1 MRGYRGASDVVEPLE
16 HLRPASGPGQV
27 RGGDQ
32 AVVPAADNDD
42 IGPLHR
48 SAKVALDLTSWA
60 HSRRSGIAAGLAQRP
75 ALPQQIPALIE
86 FHFHGA
92 QALVLLGFVDL
103 MVLQLV
109 AQLLLLGDQLVYLS
123 ENVLVLGH
131 ESRLR

>member
-1 MRGYRGASDVVEPLE
+1 VVEPLE
-16 HLRPASGPGQV
+16 HLHPASGTGQV
-27 RGGDQ
+27 GGGDQ
-32 AVVPAADNDD
+32 AVVPAADNND

-48 SAKVALDLTSWA
+48 SAKVALDLTGWA
-60 HSRRSGIAAGLAQRP
+60 QSRRSGIAAGLAQRP

-92 QALVLLGFVDL
+92 EALVLLGFVDL

-123 ENVLVLGH
+123 ENVLVLRH

>member
-16 HLRPASGPGQV
+16 HLHPASGTGQV

-32 AVVPAADNDD
+32 AVVPAADNDNV
-42 IGPLHR
+42 GLPHR
-48 SAKVALDLTSWA
+48 SAKVALDLTGRA
-60 HSRRSGIAAGLAQRP
+60 HSRRSGIAAGRAKRP

-92 QALVLLGFVDL
+92 EALVLLGFVDL

-123 ENVLVLGH
+123 ENVLVLRH

>member
-16 HLRPASGPGQV
+16 HLHPASGTGQV
-27 RGGDQ
+27 GGGDQ
-32 AVVPAADNDD
+32 AVVPAADNND

-48 SAKVALDLTSWA
+48 SAKVALDLTGWA
-60 HSRRSGIAAGLAQRP
+60 QSRRSGIAAGLAQRP

-123 ENVLVLGH
+123 ENVLVLRH

>member
-1 MRGYRGASDVVEPLE
+1 MVEPLE
-16 HLRPASGPGQV
+16 HLHPASGTRQV

-92 QALVLLGFVDL
+92 EALVLLGFVDL

-123 ENVLVLGH
+123 ENVLVLRH

>member
-1 MRGYRGASDVVEPLE
+1 VVEPLE
-16 HLRPASGPGQV
+16 HLHPASGTGQV
-27 RGGDQ
+27 GGGDQ
-32 AVVPAADNDD
+32 AVVPAADNND

-48 SAKVALDLTSWA
+48 SAKVALDLTGWA
-60 HSRRSGIAAGLAQRP
+60 QSRRSGIAAGLAQRP

-92 QALVLLGFVDL
+92 EALVLLGFVDL

-123 ENVLVLGH
+123 ENVLVLAH

>member
-1 MRGYRGASDVVEPLE
+1 MVEPLE
-16 HLRPASGPGQV
+16 HLHPASGTGQV

-48 SAKVALDLTSWA
+48 SAKVALDLTGWA
-60 HSRRSGIAAGLAQRP
+60 HSRRSGIAAGRAKRP

-92 QALVLLGFVDL
+92 EALVLLGFVDL

-123 ENVLVLGH
+123 ENVLVLRH